1 MKCRSGIQHCSK
13 QCSWSCTPMRRC
25 RFFEDAEKAKTSAD
39 SYESSEDDAEPL
51 PEVKRRRIL
60 GKSRDPGYEVQ
71 SVAPAPPPPSR
82 SSEALGER
90 CGLPAMV
97 VRRAKRLKVPSWVFT
112 IMSLLMMNA
121 HVCCTPRFH
130 AVEFYSGAA
139 TIYNAYERV
148 GLRAAK
154 VHNKYTDDPTYDFT
168 TPEGLVCLIFYVMC
182 LHMRGL
188 NFHAVVC
195 STWVWMS
202 RNSTG
207 RTHSRPKG
215 NDTEVVRQANLMV
228 TRMCLAMRLASA
240 KFCRWGVEQ
249 PATSC
254 LPRFKSASAGR
265 CFTKVDEWQNPTMP
279 CEHGCLRCSDSEA
292 NPFDRQ

>member
-1 MKCRSGIQHCSK
+1 MPVDEMPLEDPALQQAMQLVVHSDEEV
-13 QCSWSCTPMRRC
+13 P
-25 RFFEDAEKAKTSAD
+25 FFKDAETSAEPLPED
-39 SYESSEDDAEPL
+39 ESSEDDAEPL
-51 PEVKRRRIL
+51 PEVKRRRIS

-71 SVAPAPPPPSR
+71 SVSPVPPPPSR

-121 HVCCTPRFH
+121 HVCCTPRLH

-154 VHNKYTDDPTYDFT
+154 VDNKYTDDPAYDFT

-207 RTHSRPKG
+207 RTHARPKG

-228 TRMCLAMRLASA
+228 TRTCLAIRLASA
-240 KFCRWGVEQ
+240 KFCRWGLSSRRRRAF
-249 PATSC
+249 PASKEC
-254 LPRFKSASAGR
+254 VSWPVFHQS
-265 CFTKVDEWQNPTMP
+265 
-279 CEHGCLRCSDSEA
+279 
-292 NPFDRQ
+292 